1 MKNKEFRSPP
11 LRGVGEVRGLLI
23 LLTALLLLTASCDVG
38 TQRPPRRHRR
48 SLLVPSSSGNPYE
61 VMVVA
66 DDTLWNGYAGRA
78 LREVLGRA
86 IPMLPQH
93 EPVFHVS
100 HVTERHYDRIT
111 NLFRNII
118 LLKTSPYRAEP
129 KIQVERDL
137 HASPQLVMTIEGASD
152 QQLSPFITEQSSFLV
167 RYFTAEEINREA
179 TRLEDQYNIKFNQ
192 KVQEMFGCEMYIP
205 ADIRKMKVGNDFIW
219 ASDDGLTSIQN
230 ICIYSYPYFTE
241 RVFSGRNAY
250 MALRDSFMRANIP
263 GEHPGSHMATNH
275 EFCDVT
281 NMDIQ
286 GHYVQEARGLWEMT
300 GEAMGGPFVAHSQVD
315 TVNNRVI
322 VVEGFV
328 YAPDKMKRTM
338 LRRLEAALYTLRL
351 PARH

>member
-1 MKNKEFRSPP
+1 MKK
-11 LRGVGEVRGLLI
+11 LI
-23 LLTALLLLTASCDVG
+23 FVLSALLLLSTACDIG
-38 TQRPPRRHRR
+38 PQRPARKHRKP
-48 SLLVPSSSGNPYE
+48 LLVPSSSGNPYE

-66 DDTLWNGYAGRA
+66 EDSLWEGYSGRA
-78 LREVLGRA
+78 LKAVLGRS
-86 IPMLPQH
+86 IPMLPQQ
-93 EPVFHVS
+93 ESVFHVS

-118 LLKTSPYRAEP
+118 ILKIDPYRVEP
-129 KIQVERDL
+129 KIQIERNV
-137 HASPQLVMTIEGASD
+137 HSYPQLIMTISGASD
-152 QQLSPFITEQSSFLV
+152 RMLSPYITEQSNFLV

-179 TRLEDQYNIKFNQ
+179 TRLEDEYNLKFNE
-192 KVQEMFGCEMYIP
+192 KVKEMFGCEMYIP
-205 ADIRKMKVGNDFIW
+205 ADIRKMKVGKDFIW
-219 ASDDGLTSIQN
+219 ASDDGLSSIQN

-241 RVFSGRNAY
+241 RVFSGRNVY

-263 GEHPGSHMATNH
+263 GEHPGSVMTTNH
-275 EFCDVT
+275 EFCDVV

-315 TVNNRVI
+315 TVNHRVI

-351 PARH
+351 P

>member
-1 MKNKEFRSPP
+1 MKNKEFRSPS

-129 KIQVERDL
+129 KIRVERDL

-152 QQLSPFITEQSSFLV
+152 RQLSPFITEQSSFLV

-179 TRLEDQYNIKFNQ
+179 TRLEDLYNIKFNQ

-250 MALRDSFMRANIP
+250 MALRDSFMR
-263 GEHPGSHMATNH
+263 
-275 EFCDVT
+275 T